1 MTEESKKIKIIF
13 VCFANVCRST
23 MAEFVFK
30 NIVRRQGLED
40 RFDISSAGVFEE
52 SVGMEIHEGTREV
65 LEMYGIPY
73 EARTARMLTREEYD
87 SADMIVCMDRKNV
100 EGVMRICNLDS
111 SEKIHTLLSF
121 AGKEGDVPDPWYT
134 DDFDETYDNI
144 IEGCRALME
153 SLKTLANT

>member
-1 MTEESKKIKIIF
+1 MTEEVKKIKIIF

-40 RFDISSAGVFEE
+40 KFDISSAGVFDE
-52 SVGMEIHEGTREV
+52 SVGMQIHEGTKEV
-65 LEMYGIPY
+65 LDTYGIPY
-73 EARTARMLTREEYD
+73 ENREARKLTKAEYD

-100 EGVMRICNLDS
+100 EAVMEIGGEDPS
-111 SEKIHTLLSF
+111 GKIHTLLSF
-121 AGKEGDVPDPWYT
+121 AGEEGDVPDPWYT
-134 DDFDETYDNI
+134 HDFDETYDKI

-153 SLKTLANT
+153 SAKTLANA